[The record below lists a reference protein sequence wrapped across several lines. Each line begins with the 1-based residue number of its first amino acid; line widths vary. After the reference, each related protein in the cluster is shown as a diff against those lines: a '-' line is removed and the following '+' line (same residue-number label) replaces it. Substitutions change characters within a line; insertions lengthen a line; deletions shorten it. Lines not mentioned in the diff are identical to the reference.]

1 MVRRMTMARIAIAL
15 AALGLT
21 AVAAPAAH
29 AADLSFDGS
38 GALVFTAAPGES
50 NHVMI
55 YPAGD
60 GSAKVDVADHQ
71 PITAPADKCEAL
83 APDLLRCAI
92 PTTVRV
98 SLGDGKDTWVPD
110 RKLAFASP
118 AQVDGGEGDDELL
131 GTDGG
136 DALTGGPGNDTLK
149 GYDGDDRL
157 DGGDGDDTV
166 IGGVD
171 KDTVLGGAGTD
182 NVAGDGFEDAYADVV
197 DGGPGLDT
205 IDGDWSSR
213 RYDAVVT
220 PLNVTLAGGADDG
233 RASGGEGDDI
243 RGVERIH
250 ENIPGVYVGTD
261 APEEIVVRQ
270 ITTPTTLRGNGGNDV
285 LKSGDGADTI
295 DGGAGDDEIDAGFSD
310 DTIVG
315 GPGRDRIS
323 ADTAGGDCGPM
334 WCKYPYGNDN
344 VDVRDG
350 EVDSVSC
357 GFGTDTVLADTI
369 DVVAKDCENVTTSS
383 SSTPPG
389 SGPGAADANTPALA
403 ASIVKVKLSRA
414 LARGLTVRVTAPGAG
429 RLSATAKVKGRTV
442 AAGSKTVKK
451 AGATT
456 VLVRFTKKTRAQLRR
471 QRKVTLSVAIAFKP
485 KRGAQLSNTLPMT
498 LR

>member
-1 MVRRMTMARIAIAL
+1 MTTDAIRRIAIVF

-21 AVAAPAAH
+21 AAAAPAAQ
-29 AADLSFDGS
+29 AANLSFDGT
-38 GALVFTAAPGES
+38 GALVVTGAPGES
-50 NHVMI
+50 NQMLI

-60 GSAKVDVADHQ
+60 GSANVDISDYQ

-83 APDLLRCAI
+83 TPTLMRCAI

-98 SLGDGKDTWVPD
+98 SLGDGNDRWSPD
-110 RKLAFASP
+110 HTLAFSP
-118 AQVDGGEGDDELL
+118 APQIDGGEGNDELL
-131 GTDGG
+131 GIDGG
-136 DALTGGPGNDTLK
+136 DMLIGGPGNDTLK
-149 GYDGDDRL
+149 GYDGDDHL

-166 IGGVD
+166 IGGID

-233 RASGGEGDDI
+233 RAGGAEGDDV

-250 ENIPGVYVGTD
+250 ENIPGVFVGTD

-270 ITTPTTLRGNGGNDV
+270 ITQSATMRGNGGNDI
-285 LKSGDGADTI
+285 LKTGDGADTI
-295 DGGAGDDEIDAGFSD
+295 DGGSGDDELDAGFGD

-323 ADTAGGDCGPM
+323 GDTAGGDCGPL
-334 WCKYPYGNDN
+334 WCKYPYGNDQI
-344 VDVRDG
+344 DARDG
-350 EVDSVSC
+350 EVDSVVC
-357 GFGTDTVLADTI
+357 GFGTDAVLADTVDI
-369 DVVAKDCENVTTSS
+369 VDKDCETVTRSS
-383 SSTPPG
+383 SGSAPGPAAQNKPTLTP
-389 SGPGAADANTPALA
+389 SV
-403 ASIVKVKLSRA
+403 VKVKLSRA
-414 LARGLTVRVTAPGAG
+414 LARGLTVRVVAPGAG
-429 RLSATAKVKGRTV
+429 RFSATAKAKGRKV
-442 AAGSKTVKK
+442 ASGSRTVKK

-456 VLVRFTKKTRAQLRR
+456 VLVKFTKKTRATLRR
-471 QRKVTLSVAIAFKP
+471 QRKVTLSVAVAFTP
-485 KRGAQLSNTLPMT
+485 KGGAKVTETLPVT

>member
-1 MVRRMTMARIAIAL
+1 MKRIAFAL
-15 AALGLT
+15 AVGLT
-21 AVAAPAAH
+21 AVAAPAAR
-29 AADLSFDGS
+29 AATITYDAG
-38 GALVFTAAPGES
+38 GALVLTAAAGES

-60 GSAKVDVADHQ
+60 GSAKVDVTDYQ
-71 PITAPADKCEAL
+71 PLTAPADKCETL
-83 APDLLRCAI
+83 GPELMRCAI

-98 SLGDGKDTWVPD
+98 SLGDGKDSWSPD
-110 RKLAFASP
+110 RSLAFSPP
-118 AQVDGGEGDDELL
+118 AQVDGGDGDDDLR
-131 GTDGG
+131 GTNGS
-136 DALTGGPGNDTLK
+136 DALAGGPGNDKLS

-166 IGGVD
+166 VGGID
-171 KDTVLGGAGTD
+171 EDTVLGGAGTD

-220 PLNVTLAGGADDG
+220 PLNLTLGGGADDG
-233 RASGGEGDDI
+233 RSGGAEADDV

-270 ITTPTTLRGNGGNDV
+270 ITTPVTMRGNGGNDI
-285 LKSGDGADTI
+285 LKTGDGADTI
-295 DGGAGDDEIDAGFSD
+295 DGGAGDDELDAGFGD

-323 ADTAGGDCGPM
+323 ADTAGGDCGPL
-334 WCKYPYGNDN
+334 WCKYPYGNDQI
-344 VDVRDG
+344 DARDG
-350 EVDSVSC
+350 EVDSIVC
-357 GFGTDTVLADTI
+357 GFGTDAVLADSVDI
-369 DVVAKDCENVTTSS
+369 VDKDCETVTRSS
-383 SSTPPG
+383 V
-389 SGPGAADANTPALA
+389 AAPAPTPAPTAGQNPPTLDP
-403 ASIVKVKLSRA
+403 SIVKVKLSRA
-414 LARGLTVRVTAPGAG
+414 LAHGLTVHVTAPEAG
-429 RLSATAKVKGRTV
+429 RLNATAKAKGRTV
-442 AAGSKTVKK
+442 ATGSRTVKK

-456 VLVRFTKKTRAQLRR
+456 LLVRFTKQTRAKLRR
-471 QRKVTLSVAIAFKP
+471 QRSVKLSVAIVFTP
-485 KRGAQLSNTLPMT
+485 RRGAAVAQTLPAT